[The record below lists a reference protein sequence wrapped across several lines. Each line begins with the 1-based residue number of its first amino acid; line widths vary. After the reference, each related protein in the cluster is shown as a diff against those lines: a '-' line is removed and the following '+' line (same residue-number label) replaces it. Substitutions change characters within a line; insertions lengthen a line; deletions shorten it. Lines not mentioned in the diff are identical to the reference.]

1 MQSVK
6 ATAQLAHTDKTAPSA
21 ATARTMP
28 IVILRLGN
36 ASASP
41 VGKASNV
48 SDHVKFTLMARDA
61 QRLAIVSITVA
72 AIPQAANAI
81 ARQVGRAMLVRRN
94 AMSGSSVKTVRSSAF
109 ASVRRHSLASPTP
122 ANADVEQNMA
132 ELKPSNTLA

>member
-6 ATAQLAHTDKTAPSA
+6 ATAQLAHMDKTAPSA

-28 IVILRLGN
+28 IAILRPGN
-36 ASASP
+36 ASANP
-41 VGKASNV
+41 AGKDLNV

-61 QRLAIVSITVA
+61 QRRAIVSITVA

-81 ARQVGRAMLVRRN
+81 APLVGRAMLARRN
-94 AMSGSSVKTVRSSAF
+94 ATSGSLVKTVRLNAF
-109 ASVRRHSLASPTP
+109 ASDRRHSLASPTP
-122 ANADVEQNMA
+122 ANADVEQNTA